1 MIGDS
6 DDMAARMQAVL
17 PARWFGDASP
27 LLQAVLLGLG
37 TCWSAI
43 FGLIQT
49 VQAQARIATASGG
62 FLDLISADFF
72 GAALPRRNAEV
83 DSAFRTRISQE
94 LLRPRATRAA
104 MVLALTEL
112 TGRSPRVF
120 EPARPS
126 DTGGYNV
133 GGLCYGGQTIVDGAI
148 VVVPGAGGW
157 GSLALPYQVFITAYR
172 PLGGGILL
180 LAGYGTG
187 GLQYYGDLS
196 MLSTVVSDAEIQ
208 TTVTK
213 LLPAASIAWLNI
225 AN

>member
-17 PARWFGDASP
+17 PARWFGDTAP
-27 LLQAVLLGLG
+27 LLQAVLQGLG
-37 TCWSAI
+37 TCWAAMY
-43 FGLIQT
+43 GLLQT

-72 GAALPRRNAEV
+72 GAALPRRNAEA
-83 DSAFRTRISQE
+83 DGLFRTRISQE
-94 LLRPRATRAA
+94 LLRPRATRSAL
-104 MVLALTEL
+104 VLALTEL
-112 TGRSPRVF
+112 TGRAPVVF

-133 GGLCYGGQTIVDGAI
+133 GGVGYGV
-148 VVVPGAGGW
+148 AGGW
-157 GSLALPYQVFITAYR
+157 GNLALPYQVFVTAYR
-172 PLGGGILL
+172 PSGGGIALF
-180 LAGYGTG
+180 AGYGTG

-196 MLSTVVSDAEIQ
+196 MLTTVVSDADIQ
-208 TTVTK
+208 KTVTK
-213 LLPAASIAWLNI
+213 LLPAASIAWMNI